1 MILLCFRL
9 SVILTFI
16 HFLLSLIFSPLLV
29 LFIEHIVWGVKYFL
43 VSIMR
48 KKSHPMVIMPL
59 FKALN
64 KLELF
69 FVKFERVFS
78 YTHVSSALNVFS
90 RNSSGLQ
97 LHLVMYKFCTIMNFT
112 WMLLPP
118 TKKEGETEKKK
129 KEEKKWVYN
138 VHWERIVLDK

>member
-16 HFLLSLIFSPLLV
+16 HFLLSLIFIPLLV
-29 LFIEHIVWGVKYFL
+29 LFIEHIVWVVEYFL
-43 VSIMR
+43 VSITR
-48 KKSHPMVIMPL
+48 KKSHPIVIMPL

-69 FVKFERVFS
+69 FVKFERVFIC
-78 YTHVSSALNVFS
+78 THVSSALNVFS

-97 LHLVMYKFCTIMNFT
+97 LHLVMYKFCSSTIMNFT

-118 TKKEGETEKKK
+118 TKKEGETEKRKK
-129 KEEKKWVYN
+129 KKKRNEY
-138 VHWERIVLDK
+138 IMYIGKG